1 MKIATFADWFGL
13 GTIAGI
19 KESARVGA
27 QGVQLFAWKE
37 LDPFKITQ
45 SYISEVRSVASNENQ
60 TVTALCGE
68 LSEINP
74 GGHGLEIADKNQ
86 PLIDYLKR
94 VIDLAAELGCD
105 VITTH
110 IGIIPENRNSTAYE
124 ALQSACRELSEY
136 AAKMN
141 AWVAIE
147 TGPEPVVRLCEFADE
162 IPGGRIAVNYDP
174 ANLVMVTN
182 DDEVKGV
189 YTAGKRIVHTH
200 AKDGI
205 MKKYMGPDH
214 IYGIFAEGGIEAL
227 ATLGDFFA
235 ETPLG
240 QGSVRWQEYLG
251 ALRDIGY
258 DGYLTIE
265 REVGKDAAKDI
276 QMAVVFL
283 KEQLKSSN
291 IDTNHL

>member
-1 MKIATFADWFGL
+1 MKIATFADWFGV
-13 GTIAGI
+13 GTIQGI
-19 KESARVGA
+19 IESSRVGA

-37 LDPFKITQ
+37 LNPFETTAE
-45 SYISEVRSVASNENQ
+45 YILEVRSVAQGENQ
-60 TVTALCGE
+60 AITALCGE
-68 LSEINP
+68 LGEVNP
-74 GGHGLEIADKNQ
+74 GGHGLEVASNNP

-94 VIDLAAELGCD
+94 VLDLGAQLGCNI
-105 VITTH
+105 ITTH
-110 IGIIPENRNSTAYE
+110 IGIIPEEKNNDTFD
-124 ALQSACRELSEY
+124 ALYGACSELSEY
-136 AAKMN
+136 AAKMD

-147 TGPEPVVRLCEFADE
+147 TGPEPVARLSEFADK

-205 MKKYMGPDH
+205 IKKYMGPEH

-227 ATLGDFFA
+227 STLVDFFA

-240 QGSVRWQEYLG
+240 LGSVRWQEYLG

-258 DGYLTIE
+258 NGYLTIE
-265 REVGKDAAKDI
+265 REVGKDAAADI
-276 QMAVVFL
+276 QMAVGFL
-283 KEQLKSSN
+283 KEQLSLLK
-291 IDTNHL
+291 